1 MPRRDQSADDHIEE
15 TISAWRRERPGLDLS
30 GMAVVARLL
39 RVAHRFDE
47 AQDEFFSALGL
58 KPGWLDVLA
67 ALRRSGEP
75 YRLTPTKLAEEAL
88 ISTAGM
94 TNRLDRLEQAGLVER
109 LPDPDDRRGV
119 LVELTGEGLRA
130 RGFGRRRAPR
140 LEQAPPRWTGGAAS
154 RRSST
159 ACSRSSS
166 ARSTAARRPRPRA
179 YSQPGVWPQGAAAPR
194 PTPSE
199 SAARSHALRKV
210 SGATSRGAVS

>member
-1 MPRRDQSADDHIEE
+1 MPRRGQSADDHIEE

-67 ALRRSGEP
+67 ALRRAGDP

-109 LPDPDDRRGV
+109 LPDPEDRRGI
-119 LVELTGEGLRA
+119 LVELTGEGRELVDSA
-130 RGFGRRRAPR
+130 VDAHRGLSKRLLGGLDPGEREELDRLLKNLLAPLDAGEAPAPASLFPTGRVAPRRR
-140 LEQAPPRWTGGAAS
+140 
-154 RRSST
+154 
-159 ACSRSSS
+159 
-166 ARSTAARRPRPRA
+166 
-179 YSQPGVWPQGAAAPR
+179 
-194 PTPSE
+194 
-199 SAARSHALRKV
+199 
-210 SGATSRGAVS
+210 RG